1 MNKKIFFFKLINPL
15 LIISSFLIFIF
26 LNNIKIIYSMEVEKI
41 ELDKLSTEQRN
52 PETMNL
58 DEMSSLEIVTAMNN
72 EDQKVPLA
80 IKKILPNIAKAVDW
94 VSDSIEI
101 GGRVFYLGAGTS
113 GRLSVCDAAECP
125 PTFSADPNTFIA
137 LMAGGSS
144 AFIKAVEGAE
154 DSLDLAKKDL
164 KEHFLCKKDIVI
176 GVAASGRTPYVIGGL
191 QYAKELG
198 CKTISISCSQNSKI
212 SQIVDLS
219 LEVLVGPEIL
229 TGSTRLKAGTAQ
241 KLILNMIS
249 TGAMIKNGKVYQ
261 NLMVDLMQSNK
272 KLHVRAENI
281 VMEATGIS
289 REESREYI
297 NKAKG
302 SVKVAIFMI
311 LSGST
316 YEESLNTLSKAKG
329 HVKKA
334 LSLDL

>member
-1 MNKKIFFFKLINPL
+1 MDTQNIN
-15 LIISSFLIFIF
+15 
-26 LNNIKIIYSMEVEKI
+26 
-41 ELDKLSTEQRN
+41 LDNLSTEKRN
-52 PETMNL
+52 PDTMNL
-58 DEMSSLEIVTAMNN
+58 DEMSSLEIATVMNN

-80 IKKILPNIAKAVDW
+80 IQKILPDIAKAIDW
-94 VSDSIEI
+94 VSESIEN

-125 PTFSADPNTFIA
+125 PTFSADPNTFVA

-154 DSLDLAKKDL
+154 DSLELAKEDL
-164 KEHFLCKKDIVI
+164 QKKLLTSKDIVI

-191 QYAKELG
+191 IYAKELG
-198 CKTISISCSQNSKI
+198 CKTISISCSKNSKI
-212 SQIVDLS
+212 SQIVELP
-219 LEVLVGPEIL
+219 LEALVGPEIL

-249 TGAMIKNGKVYQ
+249 TGAMIKNGKAYQ

-281 VMEATGIS
+281 VMEATGLT
-289 REESREYI
+289 REKSREYI
-297 NKAKG
+297 ERAKG
-302 SVKVAIFMI
+302 SVKVAIYMV
-311 LSGST
+311 LSGTT
-316 YEESLNTLSKAKG
+316 YEKALEDLEKAKG

-334 LSLDL
+334 LSLTP